1 MNTIKKNVLTVLYKG
16 FIGAGVILLVLVIPL
31 KIMYN
36 IHINDDLFFKVY
48 ASISLFCFTVYLLE
62 ALYKINKK

>member
-1 MNTIKKNVLTVLYKG
+1 MNTIKNVLTVLYKG
-16 FIGAGVILLVLVIPL
+16 FIGSGVILLVLDIPL

-48 ASISLFCFTVYLLE
+48 AFISLFCFTVYLLE